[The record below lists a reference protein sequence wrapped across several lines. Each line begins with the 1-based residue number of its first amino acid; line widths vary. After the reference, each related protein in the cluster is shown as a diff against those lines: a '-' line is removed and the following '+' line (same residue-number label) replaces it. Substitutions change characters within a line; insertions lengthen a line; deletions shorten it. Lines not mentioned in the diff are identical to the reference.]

1 MRIKHLLYML
11 LALLPLAFVACEE
24 PAPVDNVKDATVSI
38 AVGEVGAD
46 YVSFTVTT
54 KYAEQSA
61 WLVVEA
67 AEATPTASEVLA
79 NGTQFEDLSASF
91 KAKDLKAETE
101 YKVVAAVKNSKGVA
115 IAEATATTLKEGEA
129 PEKQEVAFTAEYIS
143 IDYYAAEDASSAN
156 NYYVILTDKAL
167 NGVSYANGSN
177 NYLIDLYSATAA
189 TEEAGVLPNGVYT
202 LSDTHEAGT
211 FSKGEF
217 GCLIRFSEDGKT
229 REDHYYVDGT
239 VTISNGKI
247 EAEFEMADGS
257 IHKVTFVGDLSWGDN
272 GNEDDGKEDDPTP
285 TPGENV
291 NFVASNF
298 HYEYWGTD
306 YSSAYNYY
314 VVLSDVP
321 MDGNSYGD
329 NSINYVFDLYSNSG
343 ASQAKGVIPNGTY
356 SLSSTYGAGTFSEDY
371 GFRIRIIGDSEA
383 EYLLYADGFVT
394 VSDGKIE
401 AQLEMEDG
409 SIHTVVYE
417 GDLSWGGSGNDTPR
431 EFEATH
437 TADKWLWGGNSNYG
451 NKYSVVGEGFSV
463 DVHFPAQFAQQEAI
477 TEGTYTWVTTTIFG
491 YVDFD
496 NYFTT
501 RSFTVDGATEPVD
514 AGEIYV
520 TSDGDEYHIELT
532 LEGRYGTTYMIQ
544 YDGKLN
550 DNGSSDVNDGEIV
563 LTSVAYKEYN
573 GSYGFFTYTLTGEG
587 VSMELLVNDTSAQQ
601 YDIATGS
608 YTYAPMKSLV
618 GNPGFFYVDK
628 FYVNDVKETP
638 QVNATL
644 EVVSNGTT
652 VELTMVLPCNSGE
665 TFTCKFNGSIQ

>member
-1 MRIKHLLYML
+1 MKVKNLLYML
-11 LALLPLAFVACEE
+11 LALPLAFVACEE
-24 PAPVDNVKDATVSI
+24 PTPSVEEPKDATIEVVAGEATENTI
-38 AVGEVGAD
+38 A
-46 YVSFTVTT
+46 FTVTT
-54 KYAEQSA
+54 ENAESAA
-61 WLVVEA
+61 WLVLEA

-79 NGTQFEDLSASF
+79 NGTSIEVN
-91 KAKDLKAETE
+91 KAVACKAEGLEAETE
-101 YKVVAAVKNSKGVA
+101 YKVVAAVKNAKGATV
-115 IAEATATTLKEGEA
+115 AEATATTLKAGEE
-129 PEKQEVAFTAEYIS
+129 PEPTPEPEP
-143 IDYYAAEDASSAN
+143 EP
-156 NYYVILTDKAL
+156 
-167 NGVSYANGSN
+167 
-177 NYLIDLYSATAA
+177 
-189 TEEAGVLPNGVYT
+189 EP
-202 LSDTHEAGT
+202 
-211 FSKGEF
+211 
-217 GCLIRFSEDGKT
+217 
-229 REDHYYVDGT
+229 
-239 VTISNGKI
+239 
-247 EAEFEMADGS
+247 
-257 IHKVTFVGDLSWGDN
+257 
-272 GNEDDGKEDDPTP
+272 DPEPEPEPEP

-291 NFVASNF
+291 NFTASCF
-298 HYEYWGTD
+298 YYEYWGTE
-306 YSSAYNYY
+306 YSSAHNYY

-321 MDGNSYGD
+321 MNGGTFSQNST
-329 NSINYVFDLYSNSG
+329 NYVFDLYSNTG
-343 ASQAKGVIPNGTY
+343 ATQAKGVIPNGTY
-356 SLSSTYGAGTFSEDY
+356 SLSNTYGAGTFSQDY
-371 GFRIRIIGDSEA
+371 GFLARIYDEV
-383 EYLLYADGFVT
+383 EYVLYVDGFVT

-409 SIHTVVYE
+409 SIHTVVYT
-417 GDLSWGGSGNDTPR
+417 GDLSWGGNDAPR

-437 TADKWLWGGNSNYG
+437 TADKWIWGGNSNYG

-520 TSDGDEYHIELT
+520 TSEGDEYHIELT

-563 LTSVAYKEYN
+563 LTSAAYKEYN

-644 EVVSNGTT
+644 EVISDGTT
-652 VELTMVLPCNSGE
+652 VEFTMTLPCNSGE